1 MNSARTGYNDVTR
14 RYVVVSNRGCN
25 LSNDTSRS
33 SRRLSDAYIVC
44 NHGLQ
49 SLSGNTAH
57 SQHSDVNVSSAC
69 TTKNAGTSDYLS
81 CGECNILGN
90 YGRSSRGNFLAASSH
105 ADFSD
110 NNNETMETDLFSF
123 SSSNSQFFPTSLRSS
138 SYTGNNRGKT
148 FLVNNNATATS
159 FSNSRTFDNSD
170 AMLPGNIINYPT
182 SFSRDKLLSTCNN
195 TSPGAFASFTS
206 YRPFSSYTP
215 FSSHSPHDTNWIVI
229 RGFHTGSTLR
239 EESKSKAEETVK
251 ALIEEAKEKL
261 AEKDKPKPKEERK
274 NVEDHVVQ
282 ALKPTPKPG
291 KDLYILNE
299 YTPKP
304 DKGQYILR
312 EYILLNQIRIRTYLT
327 NTHS

>member
-1 MNSARTGYNDVTR
+1 M
-14 RYVVVSNRGCN
+14 
-25 LSNDTSRS
+25 
-33 SRRLSDAYIVC
+33 C
-44 NHGLQ
+44 NHGLRC
-49 SLSGNTAH
+49 LSCDTAH

-69 TTKNAGTSDYLS
+69 TTKNAGTSNYLS

-90 YGRSSRGNFLAASSH
+90 YGHSNRGNFLAASSH

-110 NNNETMETDLFSF
+110 NNNETIETDLFSF
-123 SSSNSQFFPTSLRSS
+123 SSSNSQFFPTSLSSS
-138 SYTGNNRGKT
+138 SYTGNNSGKT
-148 FLVNNNATATS
+148 FLVNNNTTAKS
-159 FSNSRTFDNSD
+159 FSNSRIFDNSNSL
-170 AMLPGNIINYPT
+170 LPGNSISYPT
-182 SFSRDKLLSTCNN
+182 SFSRDTLLSARNG

-215 FSSHSPHDTNWIVI
+215 LSSHSPHDTNWIVV

-291 KDLYILNE
+291 KDLYILSE
-299 YTPKP
+299 YP
-304 DKGQYILR
+304 
-312 EYILLNQIRIRTYLT
+312 LLYQIRICTY
-327 NTHS
+327 